1 VSKKIFFKKY
11 GPNRF
16 DADRFFGIVFHS
28 HPKYK
33 GVEIFFGKSIYEIWI
48 GSKR

>member
-11 GPNRF
+11 VPNRF
-16 DADRFFGIVFHS
+16 DADRFFGVVFYT

-33 GVEIFFGKSIYEIWI
+33 GVEIFFGKSIYEIWT
-48 GSKR
+48 GYKR

>member
-1 VSKKIFFKKY
+1 MRNLINFKKY

-16 DADRFFGIVFHS
+16 DADRFFGVVFHT

-33 GVEIFFGKSIYEIWI
+33 GVEIFFGRRIYEIWT
-48 GSKR
+48 GYKR